1 MFTSQCVT
9 YKLSCFTRTPHQC
22 FTFNPGTVRGLVG
35 EGVDD
40 LVDFGV
46 ES

>member
-1 MFTSQCVT
+1 MWCDGGIL
-9 YKLSCFTRTPHQC
+9 KLEM
-22 FTFNPGTVRGLVG
+22 GLGLVG

-46 ES
+46 EIWLTPFTGDLIGD